1 MLICNSYTCPLNYIQ
16 FHIPEQNIN
25 AAQVCLHFYI
35 DGSLRNE
42 VLNLYLFRNLAEVRE
57 IVSQWRKR
65 YNEDRL
71 HDALGGL
78 PPVVYA

>member
-1 MLICNSYTCPLNYIQ
+1 
-16 FHIPEQNIN
+16 
-25 AAQVCLHFYI
+25 LHSYI
-35 DGSLRNE
+35 DGSLHNE